1 MIKAVIIDDEK
12 DARFLLRNL
21 LEKKF
26 GNQVKI
32 LGEAEDVEPGI
43 ALIEKHNPELVFLDV
58 QMKKGTGFDLLNK
71 LDKVNFEVI
80 FITAYNQYAVDAF
93 KFSAFGYLMKPIKS
107 KDLSDVISKLEN
119 HLSGF
124 KKDNSKRLKVL
135 IENYGSEG
143 DIQKLIIPNVD
154 GFQVVPIA
162 DIIRLEGDRNY
173 THFILIGDKKITT
186 SKSLG
191 EYEELLNNHGFFR
204 IHQST
209 IVSLRH
215 IIAYLKEGGGN
226 VEMVDGGI
234 MKISRQRK
242 VDFLER
248 FR

>member
-26 GNQVKI
+26 GKHVEI

-43 ALIEKHNPELVFLDV
+43 ALIEKHNPDLVFLDV
-58 QMKKGTGFDLLNK
+58 QMKKGTGFDLLNHF
-71 LDKVNFEVI
+71 DKINFEVI

-107 KDLSDVISKLEN
+107 KDLGEVIGKLEN

-124 KKDNSKRLKVL
+124 KKENGKRLKVL

-154 GFQVVPIA
+154 GFQVVPIG

-173 THFILIGDKKITT
+173 THFILTEEKKVTT

-191 EYEELLNNHGFFR
+191 E
-204 IHQST
+204 
-209 IVSLRH
+209 
-215 IIAYLKEGGGN
+215 
-226 VEMVDGGI
+226 
-234 MKISRQRK
+234 
-242 VDFLER
+242 
-248 FR
+248 